1 MAEGRMLKK
10 AISTSRKLAQLNS
23 NGACLLYTWLIPHLD
38 IEGRFF
44 GDPEVIKGYIFPRI
58 SRITPGV
65 VQEYLNDLVENELI
79 ILYSAN
85 GDTFLQLTKFKDFQ
99 LLRSDR
105 EASSH
110 IPAPP
115 TPGVLQDNSGSTPA
129 EVKLNKDNKD
139 PSASIDAVDAVAVD
153 AVEKENNYITRKNRM
168 LSGQKLVWFLE
179 FWKVFKYA
187 KGKAEAADAWLDIQG
202 LNDALFQFIL
212 KGAEREA
219 SRRPDLIAQSKTPKM
234 AQGWLS
240 GKRWEDEHSVS
251 KPKYAT

>member
-10 AISTSRKLAQLNS
+10 AISTSRKLAQLDS

-65 VQEYLNDLVENELI
+65 VQEYLNDLVKNELI

-105 EASSH
+105 EASSQ
-110 IPAPP
+110 IPAPL

-129 EVKLNKDNKD
+129 EVKLSKDNKE
-139 PSASIDAVDAVAVD
+139 PSASVDAVDVD
-153 AVEKENNYITRKNRM
+153 AVEKKNKYMTRKKRI
-168 LSGQKLVWFLE
+168 LSGQKLEWFLE
-179 FWKVFKYA
+179 FWKVFGYA
-187 KGKAEAADAWLDIQG
+187 RGKAEAADAWIDIQD
-202 LNDALFQFIL
+202 LNNDLFQSIL
-212 KGAEREA
+212 KGAEQEA
-219 SRRPDLIAQSKTPKM
+219 SRRPDLIAQGKIPKM
-234 AQGWLS
+234 AQGWIS
-240 GKRWEDEHSVS
+240 GKRWEDEHRASRS
-251 KPKYAT
+251 KYAT